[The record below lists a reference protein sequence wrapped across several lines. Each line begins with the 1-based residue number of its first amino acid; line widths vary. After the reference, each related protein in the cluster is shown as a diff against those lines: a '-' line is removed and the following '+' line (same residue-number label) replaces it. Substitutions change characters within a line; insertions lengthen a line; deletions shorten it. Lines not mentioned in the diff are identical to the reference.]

1 MHSKMIERKKHIL
14 DANGKIL
21 GRLATEVAAL
31 LRGKGKVTFEMHV
44 DGGDFV
50 TVINAQEVAV
60 TGNKMEDKIY
70 YRHSGFPG
78 GLKEEQLKDV
88 MGTKPEQVIIRA
100 VYGMLPKNR
109 LRDGWMCRL
118 SVYAGEEK

>member
-1 MHSKMIERKKHIL
+1 MSNKMIERKKHVL
-14 DANGKIL
+14 DAKGIIL
-21 GRLATEVAAL
+21 GRLATEAADL
-31 LRGKGKVTFEMHV
+31 LRGKGKVTFEMHI

-70 YRHSGFPG
+70 YRHSSFPG

-88 MGTKPEQVIIRA
+88 MGTKPEKVIERA

-109 LRDGWMCRL
+109 LRDGWMRRL
-118 SVYAGEEK
+118 KVYAGEER